1 MKYSK
6 NTIKKENDF
15 RSLFLYLLYSLCFM
29 FYDLHLYSILSYLY
43 SLNSLRLFSNTKLPK
58 DILQQ
63 IVIRNLTRDLS

>member
-15 RSLFLYLLYSLCFM
+15 RSLFLFHLYSLCFM

-43 SLNSLRLFSNTKLPK
+43 SLNSLRLFSYTKLPK